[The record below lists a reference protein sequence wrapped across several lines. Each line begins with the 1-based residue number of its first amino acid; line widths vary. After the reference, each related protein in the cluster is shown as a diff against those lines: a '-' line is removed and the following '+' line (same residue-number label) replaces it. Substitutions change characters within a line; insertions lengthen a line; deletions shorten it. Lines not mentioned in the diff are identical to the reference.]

1 MLICVAQLRKFS
13 GHDETDVVCAVDAVV
28 AVTDVV
34 DADAV
39 VVGDGGGLKLSVAML
54 VPICSSSQPVVV

>member
-28 AVTDVV
+28 AVTDV